1 MKKLTKT
8 KWDFTKTSIV
18 ELNNVALRMINGGDN
33 DNNGNVDPHE
43 TTKVG
48 NQDGNAV
55 STSLC

>member
-1 MKKLTKT
+1 MKKQTKT

-18 ELNNVALRMINGGDN
+18 ELNDTILLRIKGGDN
-33 DNNGNVDPHE
+33 DNNATVDPHE

-48 NQDGNAV
+48 TQDGNAV